1 MALPDSRITKITTLV
16 QAIGLLAQVHVP
28 DANWNVGVWSR
39 GGFIAGLCKEMS
51 GLCPLNNLN
60 SSIQNC
66 KAFLKAK

>member
-1 MALPDSRITKITTLV
+1 MFLNDTATTEIYTLV